1 MLSLTAPTL
10 LPIETVNWDALSPT
24 YPYRFYMI
32 RHFRQVAVYFS
43 NGAEKT
49 L

>member
-24 YPYRFYMI
+24 YPYRFYGS
-32 RHFRQVAVYFS
+32 RYLYSVRCEHFI
-43 NGAEKT
+43 